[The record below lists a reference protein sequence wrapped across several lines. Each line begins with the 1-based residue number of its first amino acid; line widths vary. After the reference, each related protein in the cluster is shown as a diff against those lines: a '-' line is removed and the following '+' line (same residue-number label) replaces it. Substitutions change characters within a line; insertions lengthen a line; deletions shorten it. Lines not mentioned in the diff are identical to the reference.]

1 MRWRKII
8 LNLSLITKNNVSLN
22 SIDYVQNRVR
32 KSSKVLVLVLSV
44 DTCRVYRERE
54 REREREGSTLKRCVS
69 WFYS

>member
-1 MRWRKII
+1 
-8 LNLSLITKNNVSLN
+8 VN

-54 REREREGSTLKRCVS
+54 RERERERGFYFEEMCFEKRSVGRLLVGVGLE
-69 WFYS
+69 